1 MTNPTHHPNCRKWYS
16 VIALF
21 AEIPTEQAEKILE
34 KIATE
39 IFDAGYAAGLE
50 ESEYTERPDRHLYPA
65 V

>member
-1 MTNPTHHPNCRKWYS
+1 MSDLTQHPNWRKWYS
-16 VIALF
+16 LIALF
-21 AEIPTEQAEKILE
+21 AEIPTEQAAKILE

-39 IFDAGYAAGLE
+39 IFDEGYAAGLE

>member
-1 MTNPTHHPNCRKWYS
+1 MKQHPNWRKWYS
-16 VIALF
+16 MIALF

-39 IFDAGYAAGLE
+39 IFDAGYAACLE
-50 ESEYTERPDRHLYPA
+50 ESEYTERPERHLYPA